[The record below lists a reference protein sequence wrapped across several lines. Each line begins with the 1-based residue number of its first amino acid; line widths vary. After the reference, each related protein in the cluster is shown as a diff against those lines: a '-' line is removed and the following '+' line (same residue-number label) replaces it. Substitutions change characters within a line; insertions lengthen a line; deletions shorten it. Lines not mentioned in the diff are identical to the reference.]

1 MRFSVPK
8 AVFAAVFVA
17 VIGYAAFTLRGP
29 GGIPGLLEKQQ
40 RIEAL
45 EKRNAALAK
54 EVERKHNY
62 LQRLR
67 HNSEAQDLEIRR
79 RWKYVPPGET
89 VFILRDSGKPR

>member
-8 AVFAAVFVA
+8 AVFAAAFMA
-17 VIGYAAFTLRGP
+17 IIGYAAYTLRGP
-29 GGIPGLLEKQQ
+29 GGIPGLIEKQQ

-54 EVERKHNY
+54 EVERKRNY

-67 HNSEAQDLEIRR
+67 DNPEAQDLEIRR

-89 VFILRDSGKPR
+89 VFILRDSGKQK